1 MTELRPLIES
11 SDDELELA
19 LLGCARSELPRAVSV
34 RDTALALGLAIPT
47 ANALGASLSTAG
59 SLGAAA
65 STTLSSAVTGGAV
78 AGSAGAGGAPGL
90 AGTAGALSFGALGK
104 SLVGG
109 ALASFMALTAYDQT
123 LGASSHRSSPPPE
136 VTSVVNVAA
145 RHPSERIAAP
155 GALAAPLPAP
165 EPLAAEVEVAPVQA
179 PAPRPHSR
187 RVARSL
193 APVPAR
199 VSAEPPSAPAP
210 APAPAQPAPA
220 PVVAPERPKP
230 APLLASLAE
239 EIRVLDQARS
249 ALAAGD
255 ATRAGRLLDAYEQSR
270 HGPTLTQE
278 AALLRVRLLLAR
290 GQRRDAAR
298 LARRIIAEHPES
310 AHAHSLRTLASEP

>member
-136 VTSVVNVAA
+136 VASVVSVAA
-145 RHPSERIAAP
+145 RHPSERITP
-155 GALAAPLPAP
+155 SGALAAPLPAP
-165 EPLAAEVEVAPVQA
+165 EPLAIDVEVTPVQA
-179 PAPRPHSR
+179 PAPRPRSR

-193 APVPAR
+193 APGPAR
-199 VSAEPPSAPAP
+199 VSAEPPS

-220 PVVAPERPKP
+220 PVVAPEQPKP

-270 HGPTLTQE
+270 HGPTLTRE